1 MKALII
7 TSVIICSTSFLGS
20 LVGFTVKKFP
30 EKLNDLLTAFSAG
43 IMLYAA
49 ITGLILPAIEVN
61 SGLTNIILVC
71 IGIFCGALFIKLIS
85 KLIPYIEKLIFVD
98 NERKTDKK
106 RTDNL
111 LLFVLAVAI
120 HHFPEGIATGVS
132 FGTGEISDII
142 TVTSGISIQNFPEG
156 MIIIPPM
163 ISLGIDKKKII
174 VIALFSS
181 LIEAV
186 GTFTG
191 FLLVNLSQLLLPL
204 ILASAGGTIL
214 FVIFENMAP
223 EIKRNIKT
231 EISTFVVLSGFCF
244 MSIIESII

>member
-61 SGLTNIILVC
+61 AGFTNIILVC
-71 IGIFCGALFIKLIS
+71 IGIICGALFIKLIS
-85 KLIPYIEKLIFVD
+85 KLIPYIEKFIFTD
-98 NERKTDKK
+98 NERKTDKN
-106 RTDNL
+106 RMDSL

-163 ISLGIDKKKII
+163 LSLGMNKKKII
-174 VIALFSS
+174 ITALFSS

-191 FLLVNLSQLLLPL
+191 FFLVNISQLLLPL

-214 FVIFENMAP
+214 FVIFENMVP

-231 EISTFVVLSGFCF
+231 DISTFVILSGFCF
-244 MSIIESII
+244 MTVIDSVI